1 MYFASLILKCAN
13 QWFLEQFHVKKTL
26 NLNSFHQIVE
36 HVSYRFFFFPWW
48 WKQTIILPYSWMQM
62 FHFYK
67 FFSKSFELWRNTDT
81 WITWAC
87 LNIWFREWLK
97 INPFQLILKLL
108 AKQNKQTKWV
118 KGSKSLKLLPFL
130 LPKWNTVYCVE
141 KRGEGKNRQKE
152 MGGKVEQNRKAKRKT
167 KEMHLLSKSKVLLGR
182 GALGQDRPMFWFQI
196 LITFM

>member
-1 MYFASLILKCAN
+1 M
-13 QWFLEQFHVKKTL
+13 FHTD
-26 NLNSFHQIVE
+26 
-36 HVSYRFFFFPWW
+36 FFFFPWW
-48 WKQTIILPYSWMQM
+48 WKQTIILLYPWMQM

-67 FFSKSFELWRNTDT
+67 FFSKSSELWRNTDT

-97 INPFQLILKLL
+97 INPFQLILKPL

-141 KRGEGKNRQKE
+141 KRREEKTRKKE
-152 MGGKVEQNRKAKRKT
+152 MGGKVQQNRKAKRKT
-167 KEMHLLSKSKVLLGR
+167 KEMHLLSKSKVWLGR
-182 GALGQDRPMFWFQI
+182 WALGQDRPMFSSKFWSH
-196 LITFM
+196 LCM